1 MASVIEKLPVTGET
15 VRLKIESVT
24 YQTVPG
30 GNSFRESD
38 VVYEDG
44 ESDFPVDIEDA
55 ALRALCAECDDFS
68 PTHTELVTEGKYN
81 FSGGRITVTY
91 DESELLDVPGTVS
104 QITFRKDEPGLVAI
118 VRSGGLSSMFVLE
131 EGRRHTCE
139 YNAGFMKIPMC
150 FYAKRVKNT
159 VSKGRGTIE
168 LDYTV
173 ELNGA
178 ETQRTKMKIT
188 VGLDSG
194 RNDANY

>member
-1 MASVIEKLPVTGET
+1 
-15 VRLKIESVT
+15 
-24 YQTVPG
+24 
-30 GNSFRESD
+30 
-38 VVYEDG
+38 
-44 ESDFPVDIEDA
+44 
-55 ALRALCAECDDFS
+55 
-68 PTHTELVTEGKYN
+68 
-81 FSGGRITVTY
+81 
-91 DESELLDVPGTVS
+91 
-104 QITFRKDEPGLVAI
+104 
-118 VRSGGLSSMFVLE
+118 MFVLE